1 MSSDELFDIVDEA
14 GNVIGTAARSECHG
28 NPSLIHRTA
37 HVVVIHPDGKR
48 ILLQKRRMDKDIQ
61 PGKWDTAV
69 GGHLDHGEDFE
80 TAARRE
86 MREELGLSPD
96 LPLRFLF
103 DAKIR
108 NSVESENVRVFSAVS
123 AGPFH
128 FQRSEIDEVRFFT
141 LMELSEYS
149 SNFTPNLVQELEK
162 LKKDGFFPAKGDC
175 QNGGNV
181 L

>member
-1 MSSDELFDIVDEA
+1 MSDELFDIVDES
-14 GNVIGTAARSECHG
+14 GRVIGTASRRECHG
-28 NPSLIHRTA
+28 NPALIHRTA
-37 HVVVIHPDGKR
+37 HVVVFHPDGKR

-69 GGHLDHGEDFE
+69 GGHLDHGEDYE

-86 MREELGLSPD
+86 MGEELGLPSD

-108 NSVESENVRVFSAVS
+108 NDVESENVRVFSTVS

-128 FQRSEIDEVRFFT
+128 FQKSEIDEIRFFT
-141 LMELSEYS
+141 EQELTDFSCD
-149 SNFTPNLVQELEK
+149 FTPNLALELKK
-162 LKKDGFFPAKGDC
+162 LKKDGFFPVKGDC
-175 QNGGNV
+175 QNSGNV

>member
-1 MSSDELFDIVDEA
+1 MSDELFDIVDET
-14 GNVIGTAARSECHG
+14 GKVIGTALRRECHG
-28 NPSLIHRTA
+28 NPALIHRTA
-37 HVVVIHPDGKR
+37 HVVVFHPDGKR

-69 GGHLDHGEDFE
+69 GGHLDHGEDYE

-86 MREELGLSPD
+86 MREELGLSSD

-108 NSVESENVRVFSAVS
+108 NSVESENVRVFSVIF

-128 FQRSEIDEVRFFT
+128 FQESEIDEVRFFSEG
-141 LMELSEYS
+141 ELADFSG
-149 SNFTPNLVQELEK
+149 NFTPNLVQELEK
-162 LKKDGFFPAKGDC
+162 LKKDGIFPEKGDC